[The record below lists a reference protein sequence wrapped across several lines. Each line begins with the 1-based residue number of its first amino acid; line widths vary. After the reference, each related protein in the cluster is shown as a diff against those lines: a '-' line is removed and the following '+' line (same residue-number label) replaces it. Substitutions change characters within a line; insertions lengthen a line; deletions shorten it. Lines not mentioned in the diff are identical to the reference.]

1 MVRRLNNKSTY
12 RVRGDLGTYA
22 VTMERLNNDVNGN
35 PRWGAQIT
43 RVDNLINYD
52 ATWTICHTFTGHHYN
67 EQDEAGWIVR
77 HFEREEQD
85 NA

>member
-1 MVRRLNNKSTY
+1 
-12 RVRGDLGTYA
+12 
-22 VTMERLNNDVNGN
+22 MECLNNDVNGN

-52 ATWTICHTFTGHHYN
+52 ATWTICYHFGGHFYN
-67 EQDEAGWIVR
+67 EADEAGWIVR
-77 HFEREEQD
+77 HFEREELD